1 MTEEE
6 KIGLKK
12 ELEFVLRAK
21 LFFTADVQLVPEE
34 SLPRFEIK
42 AELTE
47 DLYKK

>member
-1 MTEEE
+1 M
-6 KIGLKK
+6 GLKK
-12 ELEFVLRAK
+12 ELEFVLQSK

-34 SLPRFEIK
+34 SLPEFDIK